1 METRIVAVFS
11 LLAGILTACSGG
23 KPFPTAL
30 AASSASASPAS
41 TPSSTPTNTPT
52 LTPTPWISP
61 TPKTLYGYPTPQSP
75 APLPTCDPTKDCWPP
90 WKVDIQRQ
98 NLALHELY
106 LDKYVLRSWCDV
118 NSPSINISC
127 AVTISSRG
135 NTQIELWGYPAEFG
149 PETGAD
155 LTGRGKPDIVIV
167 SFSQGNC
174 CIETIVYEAGDTLKK
189 ILDIGSEQ
197 PGMFV
202 DLNGDGID
210 EFVFKTDRRFSQVC
224 SNCTVWAPHVYEYRS
239 GSGYVPATYK
249 FKDLL
254 TNDIQVRMDSLSQFM
269 KQNPNLT
276 LHFPDFGYLDFRATQ
291 TVEDQEYQQ
300 NEAQNADYQW
310 AVNDLYNLVVLY
322 LLAGEP
328 AEAQKI
334 LSQYFPPEKV
344 SQYLVA
350 IRADV
355 RDWLAP

>member
-1 METRIVAVFS
+1 MKARVVA
-11 LLAGILTACSGG
+11 ILFLFAVILPACGG
-23 KPFPTAL
+23 VRPYATAL
-30 AASSASASPAS
+30 VVSPTYANAVAIPIS
-41 TPSSTPTNTPT
+41 TARNTPT
-52 LTPTPWISP
+52 LTPTVESTW
-61 TPKTLYGYPTPQSP
+61 TPETLYGFPTQQTPI
-75 APLPTCDPTKDCWPP
+75 PLPTCDPNIGDCFKP
-90 WKVDIQRQ
+90 WTIDIQREE
-98 NLALHELY
+98 LSFHELY
-106 LDKYVLRSWCDV
+106 LGKYVLRQWCDV
-118 NSPSINISC
+118 NAPWQTCAIS
-127 AVTISSRG
+127 ISSRG
-135 NTQIELWGYPAEFG
+135 STQLEIWSHPVFFG
-149 PETGAD
+149 EETGAD
-155 LTGRGKPDIVIV
+155 LTGHGKPDIVIIGYPG
-167 SFSQGNC
+167 GNC
-174 CIETIVYEAGDTLKK
+174 CIQTTVYEAGDRLKK
-189 ILDIGSEQ
+189 ILDIDSEQ
-197 PGMFV
+197 PGKFI
-202 DLNGDGID
+202 DLNGDGVD

-224 SNCTVWAPHVYEYRS
+224 SNCTVWAPHVYEYKP

-254 TNDIQVRMDSLSQFM
+254 TNDIQVRMDHLSQFM